1 MVMQIT
7 EQKFG
12 ILSDFLGDHENIPN
26 IKMPSAYLPS
36 SSGVFLQ
43 YGLLRTMP
51 GANSGA
57 FVDAGRVKVQ
67 TPDANP
73 IIRIWR
79 HLSAAGIEYEFCFTK
94 AYIYKWDE
102 TTKQYDTFWT
112 CAGDCTLWDSVSID
126 GKVIATN
133 GVDKVLVWHES
144 TPGTIFVPLGSASG
158 LDLNGLGTSYL
169 TTAKY
174 CATCEGYLILGATTE
189 GGTYYGRRERWSDYN
204 SVSGF
209 NVNGNG
215 DTYFKDFLEGSDVL
229 KGFGNYSYGGTNYL
243 VVFKAKSTYVQ
254 WLVESLSVWNID
266 RLAGDVGLLAT
277 HSAVN
282 DKEGNLY
289 YFASDY
295 TVRKFREGIISMPKD
310 VTIRG
315 MNITYQD
322 DIEATFIDSY
332 NQIWWSIPSSLS
344 STGNDKIIALNLD
357 NGVWH
362 DYPFAIRAF
371 GDWSQQ
377 ESYTIDGLD
386 ALSTTIDGLDAVLP
400 SIDYVSA
407 IVGFPLDIG
416 SDYSGYAYVLHSSE
430 TEKEVAV
437 TREFVIS
444 TDLENGLA
452 LGYFK
457 RVSKIYVYIAGR
469 STEGV
474 ISLFVKRDNEASW
487 QSLGDISLL
496 SDHKYIIV
504 ELAPDIRA
512 RHFLIKGTSAVLFDV
527 LGMLFDFE
535 PDSDR

>member
-1 MVMQIT
+1 MLEIT

-12 ILSDFLGDHENIPN
+12 VLSDFLGDREDIPN
-26 IKMPSAYLPS
+26 VKMPNVYLPE

-43 YGLLRTMP
+43 RGLLRTMP

-57 FVDAGRVKVQ
+57 FVDSEGTKVQ
-67 TPDANP
+67 TPDSNP

-79 HLSAAGIEYEFCFTK
+79 HISGAGVEYIFVFTK
-94 AYIYKWDE
+94 AHIYKWDE
-102 TTKQYDTFWT
+102 TNKQYDTFWT
-112 CAGDCTLWDSVSID
+112 CSGDCELWDTVSID
-126 GKVIATN
+126 GKIIATN
-133 GVDKVLVWHES
+133 GVDYVLYWSES
-144 TPGTIFVPLGSASG
+144 APGTVFQPLSSASG
-158 LDLNGLGTSYL
+158 LDLTGEESSYL

-189 GGTYYGRRERWSDYN
+189 GGTYYGRRERWSSYN
-204 SVSGF
+204 DVSDF
-209 NVNGNG
+209 DINGEG

-243 VVFKAKSTYVQ
+243 VVFKEKSTYVQ

-266 RLAGDVGLLAT
+266 RLAGNVGLLAT

-322 DIEATFIDSY
+322 YIEATFIDSY

-344 STGNDKIIALNLD
+344 STGNDKVIALNLD
-357 NGVWH
+357 YGVWH
-362 DYPFAIRAF
+362 DYPFAIRCF

-386 ALSTTIDGLDAVLP
+386 ALSDTIDGLDASLP
-400 SIDYVSA
+400 YIDYVAA
-407 IVGFPLDIG
+407 IVGFPLDIAA
-416 SDYSGYAYVLHSSE
+416 DYSGYTYVLHSSE
-430 TEKEVAV
+430 TEKGSSV
-437 TREFVIS
+437 TRSFVIS
-444 TDLENGLA
+444 VDMTGKQA
-452 LGYFK
+452 LNYFK
-457 RVSKIYVYIAGR
+457 RVSNIKVYVVAR
-469 STEGV
+469 SSTGTL
-474 ISLFVKRDNEASW
+474 SLFVKEDNEASW
-487 QSLGDISLL
+487 QSLGSISLE
-496 SDHKYIIV
+496 STRKIV
-504 ELAPDIRA
+504 DVDLPVDTRA
-512 RHFLIKGTSAVLFDV
+512 KHFLFRGTTTVLCDV
-527 LGMLFDFE
+527 IGFYFDFE
-535 PDSDR
+535 FDGDR